1 MINRLIA
8 NTLPLLPKR
17 LVWLFSRSYIAGET
31 VEAAMNACRSL
42 NDSGV
47 KATID
52 ILGEFIQNLD
62 EAATNRNEYL
72 ALIDTAQRYGIDG
85 NFSIKPTMF
94 GLLIDAEV
102 CYGHIRKIV
111 DRAAFYGNFVRIDME
126 DSGCVDL
133 EIDLFRRLKAE
144 FPQHVGLVLQAYLRR
159 TLDDLKALMDLHT
172 PSVPLN
178 FRLCKGIYVEPPHIA
193 FQRYDEINTH
203 FLEDLEFMLQRGLY
217 PGIATH
223 DRALVDGSLE
233 LIERYQVPRQ
243 GYEFQMLYGVTPQLR
258 SSMPDTPCAFMCPT
272 ASIGLATPPGVSR
285 KIQELSTASSNQFY
299 LTDRKP

>member
-17 LVWLFSRSYIAGET
+17 LVWLFSRAYIAGET
-31 VEAAMNACRSL
+31 VEEAMDACRFL
-42 NDSGV
+42 NASGV

-62 EAATNRNEYL
+62 EAEKNRNDYL
-72 ALIDTAQRYGIDG
+72 ALIDTAQRNGIDG
-85 NFSIKPTMF
+85 NYSIKPTMF
-94 GLLIDAEV
+94 GLLIDADA

-111 DRAAFYGNFVRIDME
+111 GRAAEHGNFIRIDME

-172 PSVPLN
+172 PSVALN

-193 FQRYDEINTH
+193 FQRYDEINSH
-203 FLEDLEFMLQRGLY
+203 FLKALEFMLQRGIY

-223 DRALVDGSLE
+223 DRALVDGSLA
-233 LIERYQVPRQ
+233 LIERYQIPRQ
-243 GYEFQMLYGVTPQLR
+243 GYEFQMLYGVTPELR
-258 SSMPDTPCAFMCPT
+258 RTIVDAGHTMRVYVPYGRHWFGYSTRRLKENPKIVNSIIKSMLFN
-272 ASIGLATPPGVSR
+272 R
-285 KIQELSTASSNQFY
+285 
-299 LTDRKP
+299 